1 MNCAESYSVA
11 EVDWF
16 SNDDY
21 EQVMQVNYLGTVRV
35 VKTLLPLLRKS
46 KGRIVNLSNL
56 SGKQT

>member
-1 MNCAESYSVA
+1 MNCAESYSAA